1 MSTHLPDPGRLAWG
15 VASAAYQVEGA
26 VAEDGR
32 GVSIWDTFATRPGAV
47 VDGSDGAVA
56 CDSYHRVE
64 DDVALVVGLGVDHY
78 RFSIAWPRV
87 VPLGSGEVDPRGLDY
102 YDRLVDALLDRD
114 IKPMATL
121 YHWDLPQPLETG
133 SNGGGGGWLVRDTA
147 ERFADYAALAHERLG
162 DRVHLWA
169 THNEPW
175 CAAYVGY
182 GSGRHAPGRTEGG
195 RTHVAAHHLLLG
207 HGLAAAR
214 LHDAGADAVGI
225 VLNLTPVWPD
235 RPEAADL
242 ADGVDAI
249 RNRVW
254 LGPLVDG
261 AYDDGVLRVAPVL
274 ADPTIVRDGDLELV
288 RGSADWLGV
297 NYYTPARVDLLPVAE
312 AAGTSTGSTG
322 RGADAGGD
330 AGVEEFPGVA
340 PFRFTPRPP
349 LTDIGWE
356 VEPRGL
362 EELLVETHR
371 RTGLPLIVTENGAAF
386 PDTAR
391 NPAGEVDDQDRIDYL
406 RAHIGAVHT
415 ARQRGADVRGYV
427 LWTLMDN
434 FEWAEGYTKTFGVVH
449 VDRETL
455 VRTPKASYHWYADLV
470 RSSRSSRS
478 S

>member
-1 MSTHLPDPGRLAWG
+1 MTSHLPDPARLAWG

-26 VAEDGR
+26 TTEDGR
-32 GVSIWDTFATRPGAV
+32 GVSIWDTFAARPGAV
-47 VDGSDGAVA
+47 VDGSDGTVA
-56 CDSYHRVE
+56 CDSYHRFDE
-64 DDVALVVGLGVDHY
+64 DADLVAGLGVDHY

-87 VPLGSGEVDPRGLDY
+87 VPAGSGPVEARGLAY
-102 YDRLVDALLDRD
+102 YDRLVDALLARGVA
-114 IKPMATL
+114 PMATL
-121 YHWDLPQPLETG
+121 YHWDLPQPLEDR
-133 SNGGGGGWLVRDTA
+133 GGWLERDTA
-147 ERFADYAALAHERLG
+147 ERFADYAAAVHEHLG

-182 GSGRHAPGRTEGG
+182 GSGRHAPGRQEGG
-195 RTHVAAHHLLLG
+195 RTHVTAHHLLLG

-214 LHDAGADAVGI
+214 LHEAGADAVGI

-235 RPEAADL
+235 RPEAADV

-261 AYDDGVLRVAPVL
+261 AYDEGTLRVAPVL
-274 ADPTIVRDGDLELV
+274 ADPAVVRDGDLDLV

-297 NYYTPARVDLLPVAE
+297 NYYTPARVDLPGDAPTD
-312 AAGTSTGSTG
+312 GP
-322 RGADAGGD
+322 AGGD

-349 LTDIGWE
+349 FTDIGWE

-371 RTGLPLIVTENGAAF
+371 RTGLPLVVTENGAAY

-391 NPAGEVDDQDRIDYL
+391 GTDGEVDDQDRIGYL
-406 RAHIGAVHT
+406 SSHVAAVQQARA
-415 ARQRGADVRGYV
+415 RGADIRGYV

-434 FEWAEGYTKTFGVVH
+434 FEWAEGYTKHFGIVH
-449 VDRETL
+449 VDRDTL
-455 VRTPKASYHWYADLV
+455 ARTPKASYHWYAELV
-470 RSSRSSRS
+470 RGS
-478 S
+478 

>member
-1 MSTHLPDPGRLAWG
+1 MSTALPARGRLGWG

-32 GVSIWDTFATRPGAV
+32 GPSIWDTFATRPGAV
-47 VDGSDGAVA
+47 VDGSDGSIA
-56 CDSYHRVE
+56 CDSYHRLDE
-64 DDVALVVGLGVDHY
+64 DVALVAGLGVDHY

-87 VPLGSGEVDPRGLDY
+87 VPAGSGAVEPRGLAY
-102 YDRLVDALLDRD
+102 YDRLVDALLEQG
-114 IKPMATL
+114 ISPMATL
-121 YHWDLPQPLETG
+121 YHWDLPEPLE
-133 SNGGGGGWLVRDTA
+133 SASRGGGGWLVRDTA
-147 ERFADYAALAHERLG
+147 ERFADYAAIIHDRLG
-162 DRVHLWA
+162 DRVYLWA

-195 RTHVAAHHLLLG
+195 QTHVAAHHLLLG

-235 RPEAADL
+235 RPEAAEV

-274 ADPTIVRDGDLELV
+274 ADPAVVRDGDLALI

-297 NYYTPARVDLLPVAE
+297 NYYTPARVDLPVVE
-312 AAGTSTGSTG
+312 PVETPGVSTGSTSG
-322 RGADAGGD
+322 VSGAGGD

-340 PFRFTPRPP
+340 PFRFAPRPP

-356 VEPRGL
+356 IEARGL
-362 EELLVETHR
+362 EELLVDTHR
-371 RTGLPLIVTENGAAF
+371 RTNLPLMVTENGAAF
-386 PDTAR
+386 PDAAR
-391 NPAGEVDDQDRIDYL
+391 TPAGEVDDQDRIDYL
-406 RAHIGAVHT
+406 REHIAAVER
-415 ARQRGADVRGYV
+415 AREQGADVRAYV

-449 VDRETL
+449 VDRDSL
-455 VRTPKASYHWYADLV
+455 VRTPKASYHWYADRV
-470 RSSRSSRS
+470 RASRG
-478 S
+478 